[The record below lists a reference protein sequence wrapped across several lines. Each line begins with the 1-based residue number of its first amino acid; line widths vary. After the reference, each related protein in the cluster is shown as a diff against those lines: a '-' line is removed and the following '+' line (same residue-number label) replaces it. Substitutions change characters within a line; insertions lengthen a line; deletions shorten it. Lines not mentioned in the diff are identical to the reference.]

1 MADSVSD
8 DPDSLP
14 APTRRRL
21 RLRGLWAPVPLAVL
35 AGLGIGA
42 LMMVVTGNDPVEA
55 YTEMLKGAFV
65 GPNLVYNIAWCVP
78 LVGMTMA
85 AALPLRGGMVNLGGD
100 GQLVL
105 GGLAATIVALDLPV
119 PGAARLVL
127 ALVAA
132 LLAGGAYAAL
142 AAWGQVRWH
151 VPMLISTLL
160 LNYPA
165 KGFASFMVRFPM
177 RDPTNG
183 NPESHMVESAARL
196 PELFGGPLSSS
207 LVLMIVAVAL
217 IVLFDRRTVPG
228 YELRMRGLNARF
240 AGYGGVD
247 LDRQA
252 IWTMFAGGA
261 MAGLVGAGIV
271 LGEQFRFTDGALVTP
286 NYTWTGLMAA
296 LLANGEPVGA
306 TVAAIFFASL
316 QIGGF
321 GMERATS
328 IPRELTSVLQSIII
342 LLLAAR
348 AGLKRHLRLE

>member
-1 MADSVSD
+1 MVEGPDGAAVS
-8 DPDSLP
+8 SRWRRAL
-14 APTRRRL
+14 RRL
-21 RLRGLWAPVPLAVL
+21 LSPVPLSVV
-35 AGLGIGA
+35 AGLVIGA
-42 LMMVVTGNDPVEA
+42 AMMAATGNDPVEV
-55 YTEMLKGAFV
+55 YTEILRGAFQ
-65 GPNLVYNIAWCVP
+65 GPNLVYTVAWSVP

-85 AALPLRGGMVNLGGD
+85 AAVPLRGGMVNLGGD

-105 GGLAATIVALDLPV
+105 GGLVATIVALYLPL
-119 PGAARLVL
+119 PGPARLVL
-127 ALVAA
+127 AVLAA
-132 LLAGGAYAAL
+132 IATGGAYGAL
-142 AAWGQVRWH
+142 AAWGQVRWR
-151 VPMLISTLL
+151 VPMLISSLL

-165 KGFASFMVRFPM
+165 EGFASYMVRFPL
-177 RDPTNG
+177 RDPTDA
-183 NPESHMVESAARL
+183 NPETHMIAPAARL
-196 PELFGGPLSSS
+196 PALYSDQLSAS

-217 IVLFDRRTVPG
+217 IILFDRRTVPG

-271 LGEQFRFTDGALVTP
+271 LGDQFRFTDGALVTP

-306 TVAAIFFASL
+306 LIAAVFFAAL

-328 IPRELTSVLQSIII
+328 IPRELTSVLQAIII

-348 AGLKRHLRLE
+348 AGLKRHLRLG

>member
-1 MADSVSD
+1 VVDQ
-8 DPDSLP
+8 PLP
-14 APTRRRL
+14 GRATRRRIRISL
-21 RLRGLWAPVPLAVL
+21 FWSPVPLSIL
-35 AGLGIGA
+35 AGLIIGA
-42 LMMVVTGNDPVEA
+42 VMMAVTGNDPAEV
-55 YTEMLKGAFV
+55 YTEVLRGAFE
-65 GPNLVYNIAWCVP
+65 GPNLLYTVAWAVP

-85 AALPLRGGMVNLGGD
+85 VALPLRGGMVNLGGD
-100 GQLVL
+100 GQLVM
-105 GGLAATIVALDLPV
+105 GGLIAAIVALDLPA
-119 PGAARLVL
+119 PGPVRLVA

-132 LLAGGAYAAL
+132 MLAGGFYAAI

-165 KGFASFMVRFPM
+165 KGFASYMVRFPM

-183 NPESHMVESAARL
+183 NPETHMILPGARL
-196 PELFGGPLSSS
+196 PQLVEGSLSSS
-207 LVLMIVAVAL
+207 LILMIVAVAAI
-217 IVLFDRRTVPG
+217 IVFDRRTVAG
-228 YELRMRGLNARF
+228 FELRLRGLNARF
-240 AGYGGVD
+240 AGYGGVN

-252 IWTMFAGGA
+252 ILTMFAGGA

-271 LGEQFRFTDGALVTP
+271 LGDQFRFTDGALVSP

-306 TVAAIFFASL
+306 ALAALFFAAL

-328 IPRELTSVLQSIII
+328 IPRELTAVLQAIII
-342 LLLAAR
+342 LLLATR
-348 AGLKRHLRLE
+348 AGLKRHLRLG